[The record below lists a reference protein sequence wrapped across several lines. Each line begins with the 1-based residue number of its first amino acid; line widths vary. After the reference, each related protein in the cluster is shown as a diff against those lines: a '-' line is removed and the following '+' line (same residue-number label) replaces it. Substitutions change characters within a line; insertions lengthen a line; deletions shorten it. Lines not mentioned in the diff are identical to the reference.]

1 MPDLIISGGMVA
13 DGSGAGLR
21 RADVGISNG
30 KIESIG
36 DLSAADSERLDAT
49 GTVVSPGFID
59 IHSHSD
65 FTLLVDPRG
74 QSQISQGVTTE
85 VIGNCGHGC
94 APITDPRLFTG
105 NIYGH
110 IDRAEIGWE
119 IDWHTTA
126 EFLER
131 MAAAGPAVNV
141 ATLVPNGNLRIAHVA
156 DHSRPAS
163 SDEIAAMDAGLRE
176 GMEAGAFGLST
187 GLEYP
192 PERNAGDIE
201 IETLCRTVAEYGGIY
216 APHTRNREVAA
227 IEAVDEVLRNARNSG
242 VALHISHLS
251 PRRGGPPDAREQILE
266 LVARAAAAGEDVTFD
281 THTRLHGITN
291 LSNAVP
297 SEHFTGDAA
306 GLLEVLADSAS
317 RRAFAKDEN
326 IITSFGLGGWENVVI
341 FNAPMSPDLEGR
353 SITEIAGGKNPFDVI
368 FDVLAQHAGDPHSIL
383 VTCKS
388 YEDAEVIDTARQP
401 LCMVG
406 SDATALCNDGPL
418 AGKVFLGAYTWAGWY
433 LRQTVREFG
442 VFTVEEAVRRMTAM
456 PADRV
461 GLGLR
466 GRLIVGAPA
475 DIAVFDPDSIADQGT
490 LEQPNRLA
498 KGIRHTIVNGVPAFV
513 DGSFTETR
521 NGQILRRAG

>member
-1 MPDLIISGGMVA
+1 MPPEDLSPSRAPSRAPSRDPSPGPGVPSIISA
-13 DGSGAGLR
+13 DLKI
-21 RADVGISNG
+21 VGDLHSNG
-30 KIESIG
+30 DLQIDGAVEG
-36 DLSAADSERLDAT
+36 DITSRSV
-49 GTVVSPGFID
+49 TVGEGAVVRGSLVAENVRVYGAVFGQIKAN
-59 IHSHSD
+59 SV
-65 FTLLVDPRG
+65 TLAKTAKV
-74 QSQISQGVTTE
+74 E
-85 VIGNCGHGC
+85 
-94 APITDPRLFTG
+94 G
-105 NIYGH
+105 NIVH
-110 IDRAEIGWE
+110 QA
-119 IDWHTTA
+119 
-126 EFLER
+126 L
-131 MAAAGPAVNV
+131 
-141 ATLVPNGNLRIAHVA
+141 
-156 DHSRPAS
+156 S
-163 SDEIAAMDAGLRE
+163 
-176 GMEAGAFGLST
+176 MEAGAFGLST

-227 IEAVDEVLRNARNSG
+227 VEAVDEVLRNARNSG

-266 LVARAAAAGEDVTFD
+266 LVGRAAAAGEDVTFD

-306 GLLEVLADSAS
+306 GLLEVLADPAS

-353 SITEIAGGKNPFDVI
+353 SITEIAGGENPFDVI

-456 PADRV
+456 PADRI

-466 GRLIVGAPA
+466 GRLVVGAPA

>member
-341 FNAPMSPDLEGR
+341 FNAPMSPALEGR
-353 SITEIAGGKNPFDVI
+353 SITEIAGGKNPFNVI

>member
-1 MPDLIISGGMVA
+1 MVA

-30 KIESIG
+30 RITSIG
-36 DLSAADSERLDAT
+36 DLSAADSARLDAT
-49 GTVVSPGFID
+49 GMVVSPGFID

-65 FTLLVDPRG
+65 FTLLVDPRA

-94 APITDPRLFTG
+94 APITDSGLFTG

-110 IDRAEIGWE
+110 IDGAEIDWE

-126 EFLER
+126 AFLER

-156 DHSRPAS
+156 DHSQGAS
-163 SDEIAAMDAGLRE
+163 RDEIAAMNADLRE

-192 PERNAGDIE
+192 PERHAGDAE
-201 IETLCRTVAEYGGIY
+201 IESLCRTVAEYGGIY
-216 APHTRNREVAA
+216 ASHTRNREVTAV
-227 IEAVDEVLRNARNSG
+227 EAVDEALRNARSSG
-242 VALHISHLS
+242 VALHISHLN

-266 LVARAAAAGEDVTFD
+266 LVDRAAAAGEDVTFD

-297 SEHFTGDAA
+297 SEYLAGDPSA
-306 GLLEVLADSAS
+306 LLEVLRAPAA
-317 RRAFAKDEN
+317 RLAFAKDEN
-326 IITSFGLGGWENVVI
+326 IITSFGLGGWENVSI
-341 FNAPMSPDLEGR
+341 FVAPMSPDLEGR
-353 SITEIAGGKNPFDVI
+353 SITDIAGRGDPFDVI
-368 FDVLAQHAGDPHSIL
+368 FDVLAQHATDPHAVL

-388 YEDAEVIDTARQP
+388 YEDAEVIDTAKNP

-406 SDATALCNDGPL
+406 SDATSLCTDGPL

-433 LRQTVREFG
+433 LRKTVREFK
-442 VFTVEEAVRRMTAM
+442 VFKLEEAVRRMTSM
-456 PADRV
+456 PADRI

-466 GRLIVGAPA
+466 GRLVEGAPA
-475 DIAVFDPDSIADQGT
+475 DIAVFDPGEIADQGT
-490 LEQPNRLA
+490 LDHPNRLA
-498 KGIRHTIVNGVPAFV
+498 EGVRHTIVNGVPAFV

-521 NGQILRRAG
+521 SGQVLRRAA